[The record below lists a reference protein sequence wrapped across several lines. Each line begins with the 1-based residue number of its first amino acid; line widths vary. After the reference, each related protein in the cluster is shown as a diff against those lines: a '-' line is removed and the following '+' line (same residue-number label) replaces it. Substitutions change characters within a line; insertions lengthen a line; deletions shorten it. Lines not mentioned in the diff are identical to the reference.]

1 MKVKDGLVLLAY
13 SAMCVMNERCPT
25 RESEGTVVY
34 TAEYRLM
41 FSYGMGGG
49 GVGKMEGEIDFKDG
63 RKEGRKGGQMVIEG
77 RVDLVGQDKRD
88 KLYLRVPSLDSGVLG
103 KCQNT

>member
-1 MKVKDGLVLLAY
+1 MNMKDGLVLLAY

-49 GVGKMEGEIDFKDG
+49 GGVGKMEGEIDFKDV
-63 RKEGRKGGQMVIEG
+63 REEGRED
-77 RVDLVGQDKRD
+77 RW
-88 KLYLRVPSLDSGVLG
+88 
-103 KCQNT
+103 